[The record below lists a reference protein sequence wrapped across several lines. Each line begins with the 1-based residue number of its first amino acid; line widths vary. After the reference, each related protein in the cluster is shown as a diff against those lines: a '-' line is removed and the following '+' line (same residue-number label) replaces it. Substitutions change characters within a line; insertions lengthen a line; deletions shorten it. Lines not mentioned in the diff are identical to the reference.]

1 MRNRDSIEREITNAR
16 EDLEASLSELRHVVQ
31 EKVDVKARA
40 RVAVEKG
47 KIQAHDIIERGK
59 VQAQDLLAKGRV
71 QAQDLFARGKV
82 QARDLASKGRERG
95 KVIYD
100 SGRETVRERP
110 VLVGGIAAGVIAA
123 GVLIYV
129 ARKNDWI

>member
-1 MRNRDSIEREITNAR
+1 MRNRESIEREITNAR

-31 EKVDVKARA
+31 EKVDIKARGRIA
-40 RVAVEKG
+40 IEKG
-47 KIQAHDIIERGK
+47 KMQAQDLLERGK
-59 VQAQDLLAKGRV
+59 VQAQELLAK
-71 QAQDLFARGKV
+71 GKV
-82 QARDLASKGRERG
+82 QARELASKGRERG
-95 KVIYD
+95 KVLYD

-110 VLVGGIAAGVIAA
+110 VLVGSIAAGVIAA